1 MTLQDVGAEA
11 RTPSQLARRERI
23 VAAAT
28 ELLDEREYERI
39 QIRDVADAASVA
51 LGTLYRY
58 FPSKQQLY
66 AEVLLDWSRSFDT
79 RVRARP
85 NGATTDADRLRAALR
100 RTVRAYE
107 KHPNFFRL
115 ISALEVVTDP
125 SVADRYADFAS
136 QYTEALATALVDTAE
151 EDRHAIAFVSST
163 VLGTLLRSWSLRGT
177 PISQVYERIDEVVD
191 LIFSGPRTGG

>member
-79 RVRARP
+79 RVRSRS

-125 SVADRYADFAS
+125 SVADR
-136 QYTEALATALVDTAE
+136 
-151 EDRHAIAFVSST
+151 
-163 VLGTLLRSWSLRGT
+163 
-177 PISQVYERIDEVVD
+177 
-191 LIFSGPRTGG
+191 